1 MPQQRKL
8 KCMYIASIKRSM
20 LATGNNPNPRP
31 LTFPDR
37 GLRSGGQVLVED
49 RPFEQKGE
57 GEGKRRCLLTALAP
71 CKSRFGT
78 KPEPQTLRFGLEP

>member
-1 MPQQRKL
+1 M
-8 KCMYIASIKRSM
+8 
-20 LATGNNPNPRP
+20 
-31 LTFPDR
+31 
-37 GLRSGGQVLVED
+37 LVED